1 MPVTLDQL
9 LALAGRLDDSRDFDA
24 ARERF
29 RRFLREYV
37 TGVAGL
43 RALVDQAKYSPDDQ
57 HRRAMQ
63 DLVVLAGRFLAFDV
77 DIGAPPSPSGAEAHH
92 GIWHAPGRLRVVVEV
107 GTLTST
113 PSAVSVPALDDT
125 TSGTPVVHL
134 FVPVALPA
142 TSRTS
147 SASLTGRSVR
157 VMPIGELLN
166 LAEMAADGRL
176 APLEVMRMLEMGIPV
191 DFVTGLLD
199 RPGQGTGA
207 PDLSVE
213 PVPLAEPVT
222 AGPRASG
229 YWMASVPP
237 DYATTPEEFLEV
249 VVARRHVF
257 GVTDR
262 GTVVGTVRT
271 GDGICFYLP
280 GKGVVGHAWVAS
292 ITDGANDLRD
302 ARRFRQVLR
311 LDRLSLHL
319 ARPTSLDIE
328 TELRLRAAP
337 TTANRHAQMLL
348 EISPDS
354 FRALSEPAAKL
365 RSTERHHEKDEEGE
379 SEEGPSEDRRP
390 GRGRLSS

>member
-24 ARERF
+24 ARERL
-29 RRFLREYV
+29 RRFLREHV
-37 TGVAGL
+37 NDVAGM

-63 DLVVLAGRFLAFDV
+63 DLVVLAGRFLGFDV
-77 DIGAPPSPSGAEAHH
+77 DIGAPPPPAGPPTHH
-92 GIWHAPGRLRVVVEV
+92 GTWHAPGRLRVVVEV
-107 GTLTST
+107 GTLTSA
-113 PSAVSVPALDDT
+113 PSAALANASDDT
-125 TSGTPVVHL
+125 AKSGTPVVHL
-134 FVPVALPA
+134 FVPVMLPA
-142 TSRTS
+142 SSRTS
-147 SASLTGRSVR
+147 SVGPALRSVR
-157 VMPIGELLN
+157 VMPIAELLN
-166 LAEMAADGRL
+166 LAEMATDGRL

-191 DFVTGLLD
+191 DFVAGLLD
-199 RPGQGTGA
+199 RPGSAGA
-207 PDLSVE
+207 ASPDPVIDHVHAPE
-213 PVPLAEPVT
+213 PVPVVSR
-222 AGPRASG
+222 GSG

-237 DYATTPEEFLEV
+237 DYATTPEEFLEL

-292 ITDGANDLRD
+292 IADGASDLRD

-311 LDRLSLHL
+311 LDRLALHL
-319 ARPTSLDIE
+319 AKPTTLDIE

-348 EISPDS
+348 EISRES
-354 FRALSEPAAKL
+354 FRALSEPAVKL
-365 RSTERHHEKDEEGE
+365 RTADRHDDDGE
-379 SEEGPSEDRRP
+379 TNETTGEDRLP

>member
-9 LALAGRLDDSRDFDA
+9 LALTGRLDDSRDFDA

-37 TGVAGL
+37 TDVAGL
-43 RALVDQAKYSPDDQ
+43 RALVDQARYSPDDQ

-63 DLVVLAGRFLAFDV
+63 DLVVLVGRFLAFDV
-77 DIGAPPSPSGAEAHH
+77 DIGAPPPASGAPTHH
-92 GIWHAPGRLRVVVEV
+92 GTWHAPGRLRVVVEV
-107 GTLTST
+107 GTVSST
-113 PSAVSVPALDDT
+113 PSAVSATALDDT
-125 TSGTPVVHL
+125 ALSGTPVVHL

-142 TSRTS
+142 TSRPS

-166 LAEMAADGRL
+166 LAEMATDGRL

-191 DFVTGLLD
+191 DFVTSLLD
-199 RPGQGTGA
+199 RPGHAPAA
-207 PDLSVE
+207 PDLAVE
-213 PVPLAEPVT
+213 PVPAAEPV
-222 AGPRASG
+222 GFGSRASG

-292 ITDGANDLRD
+292 ITDGTNDLRD

-348 EISPDS
+348 EISPES

-365 RSTERHHEKDEEGE
+365 RSTDRHDEEGE
-379 SEEGPSEDRRP
+379 SHEGPHGDRLP